1 MFVEAETKVIKAERE
16 ALMSFSCRSLRE
28 YAYQLGIELGR
39 NKEDVVNNLL
49 ESGRATLCASLGD

>member
-1 MFVEAETKVIKAERE
+1 MFVEIETKVIKADRE
-16 ALMSFSCRSLRE
+16 ALMSFSCRLLRE
-28 YAYQLGIELGR
+28 YAYQLGIERGR